1 MSDIIPF
8 QSKQKLYHNIL
19 NAQQQ
24 NKYKK
29 CINCL
34 IYMKPHSS

>member
-8 QSKQKLYHNIL
+8 PQSKQKLYHNIL

-24 NKYKK
+24 NKYKRNVS
-29 CINCL
+29 IV
-34 IYMKPHSS
+34 